1 MPLAGGHSFF
11 GLDAFTEVDAV
22 LLTAAI
28 AAAIAIW
35 SVLSQRKIAR
45 QQLMMQHLERAELD
59 KDMIKA
65 RQTFVECTKEE
76 GGLEK
81 YADLGREQ
89 DPKTQDIRLVLNDY
103 ERISIGIQQNIYDFD
118 IAHRFAKTAI
128 IKFFEKGEPFIKR
141 LRERTK
147 TPSLYSDFERMA
159 EGMRNNLP
167 PSRLK
172 RDRLRDAWRAL
183 TGRPFPDT
191 KNGN

>member
-1 MPLAGGHSFF
+1 MPLAGGHSFL
-11 GLDAFTEVDAV
+11 GLNALTEVDAV
-22 LLTAAI
+22 LITAAVAAGI
-28 AAAIAIW
+28 AVW

-45 QQLMMQHLERAELD
+45 QQLIMQHLERVELD

-65 RQTFVECTKEE
+65 RQTFIECTKED
-76 GGLEK
+76 GGLVK
-81 YADLGREQ
+81 YAELGLEQ
-89 DPKTQDIRLVLNDY
+89 DPKTQSIRLVLNDY

-128 IKFFEKGEPFIKR
+128 IKFYERAEPFIVK

-172 RDRLRDAWRAL
+172 RDRIRDALRAL
-183 TGRPFPDT
+183 TGRPFPDSV
-191 KNGN
+191 